1 MEALKIEILDP
12 EALKLIRELEE
23 RKLIRISPNPITKL
37 QAYLIE
43 MRKNADSAP
52 SLEEIADLVQ
62 EVRSGK
68 NDSE

>member
-1 MEALKIEILDP
+1 MEELKIEILDP

-23 RKLIRISPNPITKL
+23 RELIRISPNLITKL

-52 SLEEIADLVQ
+52 SSEEIADLVQ